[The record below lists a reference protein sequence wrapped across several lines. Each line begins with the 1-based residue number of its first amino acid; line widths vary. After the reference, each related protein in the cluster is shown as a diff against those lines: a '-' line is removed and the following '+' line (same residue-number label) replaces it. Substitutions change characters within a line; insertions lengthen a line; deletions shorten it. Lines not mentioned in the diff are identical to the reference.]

1 MKPFGRIPSAL
12 PRSGIR
18 EIMDLAWA
26 TPGVIHLEVGQPDF
40 DTPEHIVE
48 AACRYARQGHTRY
61 VPNAG
66 IDEVREAAARYI
78 QGKTGVPTDKENIL
92 VTQGAVLSVATAF
105 LAILDAGD
113 EILLPDPGWPNYSMA
128 VTLMHGR
135 PVFYSL
141 SPERQF
147 LPDLDELESL
157 VTDRTK
163 LILLCSPSNPTG
175 QVHDK
180 ELTEKLV
187 EFARRHELYVL
198 ADEIY
203 AEIVFDG
210 IAYTSAAS
218 FDTDGRVLL
227 VTGMS
232 KAYAMT
238 GFRVGF
244 TRAVPEYVELATKL
258 QEPLVSC
265 GVAFAQ
271 MAAVDALDGPQDS
284 VGEMRDAYQARRDA
298 ALDVLREHGMYGYTP
313 GGAFYLLIDISATGM
328 GSRDFA
334 IRLIEEE
341 KVAVAPGST
350 FGEVCA
356 DHIRVSIASPEEK
369 VREGIQRICRL
380 VREISGA

>member
-1 MKPFGRIPSAL
+1 
-12 PRSGIR
+12 
-18 EIMDLAWA
+18 
-26 TPGVIHLEVGQPDF
+26 
-40 DTPEHIVE
+40 
-48 AACRYARQGHTRY
+48 
-61 VPNAG
+61 
-66 IDEVREAAARYI
+66 
-78 QGKTGVPTDKENIL
+78 
-92 VTQGAVLSVATAF
+92 VATAF

-187 EFARRHELYVL
+187 EFARRHDLYVL

-210 IAYTSAAS
+210 VAHTSAAS

>member
-187 EFARRHELYVL
+187 EFARRHDLYVL

-203 AEIVFDG
+203 AEIVFVG
-210 IAYTSAAS
+210 VAHTSAAS

-238 GFRVGF
+238 GGRIGYAGWPEALVEG
-244 TRAVPEYVELATKL
+244 AVRLCINDHSCVNAATQYAAIEAL
-258 QEPLVSC
+258 TGPQGSVAAM
-265 GVAFAQ
+265 VAAFA
-271 MAAVDALDGPQDS
+271 
-284 VGEMRDAYQARRDA
+284 ARRSVMVDELNA
-298 ALDVLREHGMYGYTP
+298 IP
-313 GGAFYLLIDISATGM
+313 GFACARPQGAFYAFPNITGTGLDARRLQDKLLTEAEVAT
-328 GSRDFA
+328 
-334 IRLIEEE
+334 
-341 KVAVAPGST
+341 VAGTS
-350 FGEVCA
+350 FGAYGEGYLRFSYA
-356 DHIRVSIASPEEK
+356 ASIDHIREAMA
-369 VREGIQRICRL
+369 RIRSCL
-380 VREISGA
+380 

>member
-1 MKPFGRIPSAL
+1 
-12 PRSGIR
+12 
-18 EIMDLAWA
+18 MDLAWA

-48 AACRYARQGHTRY
+48 AACHYARQGHTRY
-61 VPNAG
+61 VPNSG

-78 QGKTGVPTDKENIL
+78 QRKTGVPTGKENIL

-105 LAILDAGD
+105 LAVLDAGD
-113 EILLPDPGWPNYSMA
+113 EVLLPDPGWPNYSMA
-128 VTLMHGR
+128 VTLMHGQ

-141 SPERQF
+141 RPEAQF

-175 QVHDK
+175 QVHGR

-187 EFARRHELYVL
+187 DFARRHDLYVL

-210 IAYTSAAS
+210 VAHTSAAS
-218 FDTDGRVLL
+218 VDTDGRVLL

-244 TRAVPEYVELATKL
+244 TRAVPEYVELASKL

-284 VGEMRDAYQARRDA
+284 VGEMRDAYQERRDA
-298 ALDVLREHGMYGYTP
+298 ALSILRDNDLYDYTP
-313 GGAFYLLIDISATGM
+313 GGAFYLLVDISSSGL

-334 IRLIEEE
+334 IRLIETE

-369 VREGIQRICRL
+369 VREGLQRLCRL
-380 VREISGA
+380 VGELSSAGHTPSRVPLR